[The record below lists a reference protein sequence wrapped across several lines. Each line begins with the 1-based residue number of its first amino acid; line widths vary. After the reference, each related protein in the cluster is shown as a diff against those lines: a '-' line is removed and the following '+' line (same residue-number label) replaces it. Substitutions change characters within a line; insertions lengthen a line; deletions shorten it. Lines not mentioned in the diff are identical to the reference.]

1 MLKRDQVPPEFAALY
16 DALLQRR
23 GVVPNMFK
31 TVANTPAWPISGW
44 AAFGAV

>member
-16 DALLQRR
+16 DALLHRR

-31 TVANTPAWPISGW
+31 TVASTPAWPMSGW